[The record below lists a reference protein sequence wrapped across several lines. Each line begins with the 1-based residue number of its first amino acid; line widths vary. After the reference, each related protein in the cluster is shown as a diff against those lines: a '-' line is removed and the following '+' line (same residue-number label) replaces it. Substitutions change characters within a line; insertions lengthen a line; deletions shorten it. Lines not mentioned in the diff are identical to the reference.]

1 MAVAR
6 DVSEEEPVV
15 QVVQEEAAV
24 PGHKVVAGLA
34 HPAAAD
40 LRVA

>member
-15 QVVQEEAAV
+15 LVVQEEAALSALEETSAHQ
-24 PGHKVVAGLA
+24 GHR
-34 HPAAAD
+34 AA
-40 LRVA
+40 